1 MKFNGV
7 MIGSED
13 PHALGAFYT
22 SVLGEPGFHDGSWYG
37 WDDMSLMIGAHS
49 DVHGR
54 NTTPQRIM
62 LMIEVTDMDES
73 FATLVGLG
81 AKVIAEPYKP
91 DGDGDFQLATF
102 EDRALRTPV
111 PEQRA
116 VLADMHA
123 PLTATTCGGAP
134 PRRGVIAID

>member
-1 MKFNGV
+1 MKFSGV
-7 MIGSED
+7 MMGSED

-49 DVHGR
+49 DVHGK
-54 NTTPQRIM
+54 NATPQRIM
-62 LMIEVTDMDES
+62 IMFEVADMDEA

-91 DGDGDFQLATF
+91 DADRDFRLATF
-102 EDRALRTPV
+102 EDPDGNYL
-111 PEQRA
+111 Q
-116 VLADMHA
+116 LA
-123 PLTATTCGGAP
+123 TS
-134 PRRGVIAID
+134 